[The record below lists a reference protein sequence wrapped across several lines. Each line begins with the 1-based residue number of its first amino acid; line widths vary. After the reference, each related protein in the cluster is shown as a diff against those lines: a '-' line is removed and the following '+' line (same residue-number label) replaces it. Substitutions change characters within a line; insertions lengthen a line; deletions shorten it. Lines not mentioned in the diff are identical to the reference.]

1 MFLFFSGT
9 LMMGCFVVAA
19 FFVRYWLRTRDRFFI
34 FFAAAWILL
43 GGERLG
49 LAILNQPEEPA
60 AHMYFLRL
68 AAFLLIIVAILDKNR
83 ARAR

>member
-9 LMMGCFVVAA
+9 LMAGCFVAAA

-43 GGERLG
+43 GAERLG
-49 LAILNQPEEPA
+49 LAIVNQPEEPA

-68 AAFLLIIVAILDKNR
+68 AAFLLIIIAILDKNR
-83 ARAR
+83 VRAR

>member
-1 MFLFFSGT
+1 MFLFLSGT
-9 LMMGCFVVAA
+9 LMMGCFAVAA

-34 FFAAAWILL
+34 FFASAWILL
-43 GGERLG
+43 GAERLG
-49 LAILNQPEEPA
+49 LAIANQPEEPA

-68 AAFLLIIVAILDKNR
+68 AAFLLIIIAVLDKNR